1 MHGTLNSFACS
12 GFALIV
18 IHVTWNVHL
27 DYVCR
32 LCDASNHS
40 EWSVRLVHW
49 HLYIKINN
57 DTSKTLQSGTKSC
70 MHYHVY
76 IFLFSLYISSFTYI
90 LSCWHLPCAQ
100 FQSGNKSCI
109 HYHVYIIMYIFSSFR
124 CIYHHL
130 HIYWVIETCHVPSF
144 KNPEELEVLVW
155 VNIDLNFIGTV
166 CGGVT
171 KMQENR

>member
-1 MHGTLNSFACS
+1 MLPSSISLIRTRVKRSMHGTLNSFARS

-100 FQSGNKSCI
+100 LQSGTKSCI
-109 HYHVYIIMYIFSSFR
+109 HYHVYILFFPLYISSFTY
-124 CIYHHL
+124 IL
-130 HIYWVIETCHVPSF
+130 SYWNLPCA
-144 KNPEELEVLVW
+144 
-155 VNIDLNFIGTV
+155 
-166 CGGVT
+166 
-171 KMQENR
+171 